1 MSVNVFSEFPLAA
14 DFQTSVRD
22 NRVKPQSTVK
32 TVILYEEQNIALR
45 NHRHDATRLNT
56 GKTHGDVV
64 LETHLATHN
73 NAENI
78 STERNYFHHRG
89 ADPATVHRGA
99 DPATVH
105 RGADPT
111 TVHRGADPA
120 TVHRGADP
128 ATVHRG
134 AHPATVHRGADPVT
148 VHRGADPATVHRG
161 ADPAKIMSNM

>member
-1 MSVNVFSEFPLAA
+1 MSVNLFSEFPLAA
-14 DFQTSVRD
+14 DFQRSVRD
-22 NRVKPQSTVK
+22 NRLKPQSTVK

-64 LETHLATHN
+64 LEIHLATQKN

-78 STERNYFHHRG
+78 NTERNYFH
-89 ADPATVHRGA
+89 
-99 DPATVH
+99 H

-120 TVHRGADP
+120 
-128 ATVHRG
+128 
-134 AHPATVHRGADPVT
+134 
-148 VHRGADPATVHRG
+148 
-161 ADPAKIMSNM
+161 KIMSKMQKGSFYSISGGEACGISIIIIYYAILAWGYQFDRIYKIQKSYKSNHSK